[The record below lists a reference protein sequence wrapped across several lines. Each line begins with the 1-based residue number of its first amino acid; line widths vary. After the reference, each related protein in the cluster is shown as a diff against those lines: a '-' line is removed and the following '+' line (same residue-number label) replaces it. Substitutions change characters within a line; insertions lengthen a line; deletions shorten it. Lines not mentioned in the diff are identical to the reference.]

1 MIRWLL
7 LVSLA
12 VPAFGS
18 SKLLV
23 TVIEQ
28 KSGKPLPDLKAADF
42 TVLDD
47 RTPRQVEAAEVSQSL
62 LDVML
67 LLDTSL
73 VGEMVRPVAASLI
86 DQLQPKEQM
95 AIVSFH
101 SSADLIQDFTS
112 SRELLKRAVASVR
125 YGNTPRMLDALYAA
139 IDGGFQ
145 NSTFRR
151 VVLLLTTGFE
161 GSSRVNERE
170 VLKLARRN
178 AVSIYPVYM
187 AGAERSMF
195 ENLAR
200 QSGGAS
206 FSLRDMRKSLHEP
219 PGARI
224 FGVLR
229 SYYTV
234 TVAGNL
240 SLGEKVR
247 VEVQRAGVKLLVSAL
262 PLE

>member
-1 MIRWLL
+1 MFRYLL
-7 LVSLA
+7 LLSL
-12 VPAFGS
+12 VLPAFPS

-28 KSGKPLPDLKAADF
+28 KSGKPLEDLKAADF

-47 RTPRQVEAAEVSQSL
+47 RTPRQVEAAELSHSL
-62 LDVML
+62 MDVML

-73 VGEMVRPVAASLI
+73 VGEMVRPVADSLI
-86 DQLQPKEQM
+86 HQLQPKEQM
-95 AIVSFH
+95 AIVAFH

-112 SRELLKRAVASVR
+112 SQELLRRAVAGVK
-125 YGNTPRMLDALYAA
+125 YGNTPRMLDAVYAA
-139 IDGGFQ
+139 IDGGFS
-145 NSTFRR
+145 NSSFRR
-151 VVLLLTTGFE
+151 IVLLLTTGFE
-161 GSSRVNERE
+161 GNSRVNERE

-187 AGAERSMF
+187 AGMERSMF
-195 ENLAR
+195 ESLAR
-200 QSGGAS
+200 QTGGAS
-206 FSLRDMRKSLHEP
+206 FNLRDMRKSLTEP

-224 FGVLR
+224 FTVLR

-240 SLGEKVR
+240 SLGEKVK
-247 VEVQRAGVKLLVSAL
+247 VEVQRPGAKLLVSAL